1 MYLPELPALK
11 NSRRQMRV
19 FGGLNETFGCT
30 EAEYGAERNF
40 SSRDFPALSTRV
52 PRRRL
57 RGEAEKTGIEALPV
71 FCGVGGGTT
80 RDQGADLPRQGG
92 L

>member
-40 SSRDFPALSTRV
+40 SSRDFPALSTRC
-52 PRRRL
+52 PAAGCGTRK
-57 RGEAEKTGIEALPV
+57 APTGCTI
-71 FCGVGGGTT
+71 
-80 RDQGADLPRQGG
+80 
-92 L
+92 

>member
-30 EAEYGAERNF
+30 EAEIGRAH
-40 SSRDFPALSTRV
+40 V
-52 PRRRL
+52 
-57 RGEAEKTGIEALPV
+57 
-71 FCGVGGGTT
+71 
-80 RDQGADLPRQGG
+80 
-92 L
+92 